1 MTTRSLRIVLVA
13 VMAAGMIAHRAE
25 STVFRIVVQAEGV
38 VVAQGY
44 GVLVAE
50 HLLLTDAGLVDSGD
64 QVLVQDFASGARY
77 AATIHA
83 RSGGLALLSVPGLTG
98 TSASIAAGS
107 PDSDSSVHL
116 LVADG
121 TRRRGLLLSIE
132 SSDSTASRYHLTMT
146 VGLHEVGAPL
156 MNHCGHLVAMVAG
169 ELGIRDEEAEDNMVR
184 GWSRQNLVAFLEESQ
199 VDFMT
204 EDEVCPSVQE
214 QLEQA
219 KVAST
224 ALEEERQSLEEELK
238 QLEESAEQDQ
248 QRSAEMIAAVTAQ
261 KASLER
267 RLVETANELAEQD
280 SIIAEKDRLQSDLE
294 QLRAASDSLE
304 QQAEADQQRA
314 QRQLRALTGAGV
326 ALILLA
332 ALLTWWLWRRRKQ
345 AWDELS
351 ETGAKL
357 KEAEDEIERKSAS
370 FPDIVLSG
378 SGPAGDEFHVKV
390 NGYALAQSE
399 AGAIIGRSSSQADY
413 VISEASVSRRH
424 ARVRA
429 SGKSLT
435 IEDLG
440 SLNGTSINGE
450 RLSAGQA
457 RQVASGATIGLGDVT
472 LDVQM
477 LKP

>member
-1 MTTRSLRIVLVA
+1 MKTRSLSIVLGV
-13 VMAAGMIAHRAE
+13 VLAAGLVAQRAE
-25 STVFRIVVQAEGV
+25 CTVFRLVVQAEGV
-38 VVAQGY
+38 VVAQGF

-50 HLLLTDAGLVDSGD
+50 HLLLTDADLIDSGD

-77 AATIHA
+77 AATIHT
-83 RSGGLALLSVPGLTG
+83 RSRGLVLLSVPGLTG
-98 TSASIAAGS
+98 TAASIAEGS
-107 PDSDSSVHL
+107 PDSDSSVYL

-121 TRRRGLLLSIE
+121 TRRRGLLLSIAF
-132 SSDSTASRYHLTMT
+132 SDSTASRFHLTMT

-156 MNHCGHLVAMVAG
+156 MNNCGHLVALVAG
-169 ELGIRDEEAEDNMVR
+169 ELGMRDEEAEDNMVR
-184 GWSRQNLVAFLEESQ
+184 GWSRQNLVAFLQESQ
-199 VDFMT
+199 IDFLT
-204 EDEVCPSVQE
+204 EDEPCPSAEE

-219 KVAST
+219 KATSS

-238 QLEESAEQDQ
+238 QLEESVEQDQ
-248 QRSAEMIAAVTAQ
+248 QRSAETIAAVTAQ

-267 RLVETANELAEQD
+267 RLVETATELAEQD
-280 SIIAEKDRLQSDLE
+280 SVIAEKDRLQSDLE
-294 QLRAASDSLE
+294 QIRAARDSLA
-304 QQAEADQQRA
+304 QQAEADQKQA
-314 QRQLRALTGAGV
+314 QRQLRALTGAGI
-326 ALILLA
+326 ALMLLA
-332 ALLTWWLWRRRKQ
+332 ALLVWWFWRRRKQ
-345 AWDELS
+345 AWDEFS
-351 ETGAKL
+351 ETDAKL

-390 NGYALAQSE
+390 NGYALVQSE
-399 AGAIIGRSSSQADY
+399 AGAIIGRSSSQSDY

-424 ARVRA
+424 ARVRV

-450 RLSAGQA
+450 RLAVGQPQQA
-457 RQVASGATIGLGDVT
+457 ASGATIGIGDVT
-472 LDVQM
+472 LNVQM

>member
-1 MTTRSLRIVLVA
+1 MPVQRLKRKGNHLR
-13 VMAAGMIAHRAE
+13 
-25 STVFRIVVQAEGV
+25 
-38 VVAQGY
+38 
-44 GVLVAE
+44 
-50 HLLLTDAGLVDSGD
+50 
-64 QVLVQDFASGARY
+64 
-77 AATIHA
+77 
-83 RSGGLALLSVPGLTG
+83 
-98 TSASIAAGS
+98 
-107 PDSDSSVHL
+107 
-116 LVADG
+116 
-121 TRRRGLLLSIE
+121 
-132 SSDSTASRYHLTMT
+132 
-146 VGLHEVGAPL
+146 
-156 MNHCGHLVAMVAG
+156 
-169 ELGIRDEEAEDNMVR
+169 
-184 GWSRQNLVAFLEESQ
+184 
-199 VDFMT
+199 
-204 EDEVCPSVQE
+204 
-214 QLEQA
+214 
-219 KVAST
+219 K
-224 ALEEERQSLEEELK
+224 ELK
-238 QLEESAEQDQ
+238 QLEESTEQDQ
-248 QRSAEMIAAVTAQ
+248 QRSAETIAAVTAQ

-267 RLVETANELAEQD
+267 RLVETATELAEQD

-294 QLRAASDSLE
+294 QLRVARDSLE

-351 ETGAKL
+351 ETDAKL

-390 NGYALAQSE
+390 NGYALVQSE

-424 ARVRA
+424 ARVRV

-450 RLSAGQA
+450 RLASGQA

-472 LDVQM
+472 LNVQM

>member
-1 MTTRSLRIVLVA
+1 MRRN
-13 VMAAGMIAHRAE
+13 
-25 STVFRIVVQAEGV
+25 
-38 VVAQGY
+38 
-44 GVLVAE
+44 
-50 HLLLTDAGLVDSGD
+50 
-64 QVLVQDFASGARY
+64 
-77 AATIHA
+77 
-83 RSGGLALLSVPGLTG
+83 P
-98 TSASIAAGS
+98 

-116 LVADG
+116 LIGDG

-132 SSDSTASRYHLTMT
+132 SSDSTASRYRLTMT
-146 VGLHEVGAPL
+146 VGPHEVGAPL
-156 MNHCGHLVAMVAG
+156 MNHCGHLVALVASEMDIG
-169 ELGIRDEEAEDNMVR
+169 HEDAEDDVVR

-199 VDFMT
+199 VDFLI
-204 EDEVCPSVQE
+204 EDQPCPSVEE

-238 QLEESAEQDQ
+238 QLEESTEQDQ
-248 QRSAEMIAAVTAQ
+248 QRSAETIAAVTAQ

-267 RLVETANELAEQD
+267 RLVETATELAEQD

-294 QLRAASDSLE
+294 QLRVARDSLE

-326 ALILLA
+326 ALIMLA
-332 ALLTWWLWRRRKQ
+332 ALLIWWLWRRRKQ
-345 AWDELS
+345 ARDELS
-351 ETGAKL
+351 ETDAKL

-390 NGYALAQSE
+390 NGYALVQSE
-399 AGAIIGRSSSQADY
+399 AGAIIGRSSSQSDY

-424 ARVRA
+424 ARVRV

-450 RLSAGQA
+450 RLAAGQA

-472 LDVQM
+472 LNVQM